1 MNLDDVFTGAKVSVP
16 FSILAHADHL
26 GWQAQ
31 GFRCLRP
38 IFLGSRSTVETSTKK
53 VAETWVNDGKRSFT
67 HFQLSCFVV
76 RAVCAYRIA
85 LVVAQC
91 RFCQGDPAKRSCR
104 ETSSRDL
111 AQRFG
116 TGTFQ
121 EDLAKRSPS
130 ETWYG
135 DLFKSL
141 NRNLV

>member
-16 FSILAHADHL
+16 FSILAHADNL

-31 GFRCLRP
+31 GFGCLRP

-53 VAETWVNDGKRSFT
+53 VSETWVNDGKRSFT

-104 ETSSRDL
+104 ETSSEILHRDL
-111 AQRFG
+111 TLGPFKKIWPRDLLQKPG
-116 TGTFQ
+116 TEIFSR
-121 EDLAKRSPS
+121 A
-130 ETWYG
+130 
-135 DLFKSL
+135 
-141 NRNLV
+141 